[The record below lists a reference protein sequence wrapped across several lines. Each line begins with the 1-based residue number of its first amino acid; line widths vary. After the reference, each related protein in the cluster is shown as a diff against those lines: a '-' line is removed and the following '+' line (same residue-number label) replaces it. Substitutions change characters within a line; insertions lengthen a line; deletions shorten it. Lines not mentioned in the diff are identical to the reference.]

1 MPMETRNANK
11 KDSEGTAS
19 ADCDTQ
25 LKYTEADVEFLR
37 EEVKNKEKRLRLEQ
51 EAIEQRKLEL
61 DRKSQQISENLRAQ
75 EAEIER
81 RQKELEIRE
90 KTILNS
96 NSETQQEI
104 QDKPARD
111 KNQKDKESESTELE
125 TREKTDSKSILQEQ
139 SGNKENPA
147 SDVNDQQVESKID
160 IPEIKSGTQNLK
172 KESKKQGNLGS
183 SEATDDTKESE
194 PRLDQGK
201 PKISELR
208 QKKIEID
215 QKLKLL
221 IAKSLDITDK
231 IANESQIRATE
242 ADTEVSPDPVMN
254 QCSEAIQVEAEIIYL
269 KNKLKKNKSEL
280 EKIAEASK
288 PTSHTEKLA
297 DGPSASV
304 TKLADAPRAKQIN
317 SESVDY
323 DRASIISDT
332 SVQTNEEKINTK
344 AEVLAKELIFRET
357 EKEMRAKLKE
367 LRGVA
372 TSGSDLKPQEL
383 GAPGAP
389 QYLVSDDDFEIRQ
402 RERELRQ
409 RERELRQRESELKR
423 QKAEETIKEFK
434 FQKTDKESREKLK
447 ELRGGVSGEDL
458 QPQELGTHDA
468 PEYLRLDDDFEIRQK
483 ERELRKRELQLEA
496 QVKELE
502 RIKLNPR
509 NQRELDLARREEE
522 LKARELAVKN
532 ELAQFQ
538 QKNNENQ
545 NYENYRVSKTINQ
558 NINIPT
564 LSLTE
569 QSISV
574 KDALAVVPKFDGKNI
589 TVLQFNRSCKRA
601 LEMVSPSLEG
611 YLTRLIRSKLTDRAY
626 AVIEEE
632 NFTTL
637 QQLLDKLS
645 EVFAPTRSANYYR
658 GELGRL
664 YKFADEHIL
673 DYISRTRDIKTGL
686 VESERRKNKKL
697 NDNESKELDDE
708 ICETFIG
715 GLPTE
720 YRNAILIKGCPTLK
734 TAYER
739 AIDIDKKFEQDKE
752 RSKTRESGKPDGE
765 KREPCKHC
773 KQTNHRSENCRSI
786 RKPPSEKPNENGE
799 SCAICKRTNHAT
811 EDCFHNK
818 NNNRRKDNENRNVN
832 SNLPYCKYC
841 KKLGHTWEEC
851 RIRKYH
857 ENSRS
862 NQGNGAGPSGAGSSP
877 RAAQAN
883 ALETETAETPNPSAS
898 T

>member
-1 MPMETRNANK
+1 MLTFLPRTVRVTPPRQQRNGLVSPRPLVDFMIERFCRTKSNLLRAFSVIEIK
-11 KDSEGTAS
+11 VIRLGAHTITIE
-19 ADCDTQ
+19 
-25 LKYTEADVEFLR
+25 LHLEADVEFLR

-96 NSETQQEI
+96 NPETQQEI

-111 KNQKDKESESTELE
+111 KNQKDKESESSIESVSKKMDQILARLAELE
-125 TREKTDSKSILQEQ
+125 TREKTDSKSILQAQ

-208 QKKIEID
+208 QNKIEID
-215 QKLKLL
+215 QKLKPL

-254 QCSEAIQVEAEIIYL
+254 QCSEAIQI
-269 KNKLKKNKSEL
+269 

-288 PTSHTEKLA
+288 PTSDTEKFA

-304 TKLADAPRAKQIN
+304 RKLADAPRANQIN
-317 SESVDY
+317 SKSVDY

-332 SVQTNEEKINTK
+332 SVQTKEEKINTE

-383 GAPGAP
+383 GAPDAP
-389 QYLVSDDDFEIRQ
+389 QYLVLDDDFEIRQ

-409 RERELRQRESELKR
+409 RERELQQRESELKR
-423 QKAEETIKEFK
+423 QKAKETIKEFK
-434 FQKTDKESREKLK
+434 FQKTDKEAREKLK
-447 ELRGGVSGEDL
+447 ELRGGASGEDL
-458 QPQELGTHDA
+458 QPQELGTHGA

-483 ERELRKRELQLEA
+483 ERELKKRELQLEA

-502 RIKLNPR
+502 RIKFNPR
-509 NQRELDLARREEE
+509 NKRELDLARREEE
-522 LKARELAVKN
+522 LKTRELAVKN

-545 NYENYRVSKTINQ
+545 NYENYRVSKAINQ
-558 NINIPT
+558 NINVPT

-574 KDALAVVPKFDGKNI
+574 KDALAVVPKFDGKI
-589 TVLQFNRSCKRA
+589 
-601 LEMVSPSLEG
+601 
-611 YLTRLIRSKLTDRAY
+611 
-626 AVIEEE
+626 
-632 NFTTL
+632 
-637 QQLLDKLS
+637 
-645 EVFAPTRSANYYR
+645 
-658 GELGRL
+658 
-664 YKFADEHIL
+664 
-673 DYISRTRDIKTGL
+673 
-686 VESERRKNKKL
+686 
-697 NDNESKELDDE
+697 
-708 ICETFIG
+708 
-715 GLPTE
+715 
-720 YRNAILIKGCPTLK
+720 
-734 TAYER
+734 
-739 AIDIDKKFEQDKE
+739 
-752 RSKTRESGKPDGE
+752 
-765 KREPCKHC
+765 
-773 KQTNHRSENCRSI
+773 
-786 RKPPSEKPNENGE
+786 
-799 SCAICKRTNHAT
+799 
-811 EDCFHNK
+811 
-818 NNNRRKDNENRNVN
+818 
-832 SNLPYCKYC
+832 
-841 KKLGHTWEEC
+841 
-851 RIRKYH
+851 
-857 ENSRS
+857 
-862 NQGNGAGPSGAGSSP
+862 
-877 RAAQAN
+877 
-883 ALETETAETPNPSAS
+883 
-898 T
+898 